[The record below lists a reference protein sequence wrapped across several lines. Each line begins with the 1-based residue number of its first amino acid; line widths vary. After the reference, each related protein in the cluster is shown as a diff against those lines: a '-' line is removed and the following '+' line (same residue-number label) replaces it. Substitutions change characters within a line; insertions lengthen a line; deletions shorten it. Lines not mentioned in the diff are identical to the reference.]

1 MGGFD
6 CIGALRASLLSSC
19 NEAVIASN
27 FLGVLRPSKLGWVQV
42 GNHYQLP
49 PLVTISQW

>member
-19 NEAVIASN
+19 NEVIAAN
-27 FLGVLRPSKLGWVQV
+27 FLVVLRLTKLGWVQV